1 MPAGDEATAAT
12 LRRRAELLAQP
23 ITAALPE
30 TGTIR
35 VLTFSRG
42 GRLAVD
48 VEAVREVAPL
58 PKVEPLPGQPLFL
71 AGLVAW
77 RGRPIIAIEPAALL
91 GINPTAEATHLIV
104 LGGAHGEVA
113 LLADDVQGV
122 VSVRRD
128 DLGQPSTGPVGLDR
142 LAAGYHQTIGLLLDA
157 GLLEASLL
165 EFSQPKEVRP

>member
-1 MPAGDEATAAT
+1 MPPVDEVTAAI

-23 ITAALPE
+23 ITALVTE
-30 TGTIR
+30 TGTFR
-35 VLTFSRG
+35 VLMFNRG

-58 PKVEPLPGQPLFL
+58 PKVEPLPGQPLFV

-77 RGRPIIAIEPAALL
+77 RGRPIIAIDPAALI
-91 GINPTAEATHLIV
+91 GINPTAEARHQIV
-104 LGGAHGEVA
+104 LVGAHGEMA
-113 LLADDVQGV
+113 LLADDVRGV
-122 VSVRRD
+122 VGVRRD
-128 DLGQPSTGPVGLDR
+128 DLGRPPAGSAGLDR

-165 EFSQPKEVRP
+165 ESSQPKEVRP